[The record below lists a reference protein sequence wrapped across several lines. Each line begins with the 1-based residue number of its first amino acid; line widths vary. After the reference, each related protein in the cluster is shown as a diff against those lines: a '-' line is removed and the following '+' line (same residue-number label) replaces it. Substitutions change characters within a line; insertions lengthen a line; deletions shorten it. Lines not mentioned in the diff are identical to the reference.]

1 MFDSVASDP
10 ERLALIKNLTYFG
23 QDLENKKLPQWMFIT
38 PNMTSDG
45 HDTSV
50 TVAGTWTRNFLEP
63 LLTNEYFM
71 KVALKLT
78 SIPGYH
84 PANSNRTLSSLLHST
99 RTTPILVRT
108 VSLAYSSV
116 ALSLKS

>member
-1 MFDSVASDP
+1 MFGSVASDP

-23 QDLENKKLPQWMFIT
+23 QDLANKKLPQWMFIT

-71 KVALKLT
+71 KVASSVS
-78 SIPGYH
+78 SISRHSPTNGG
-84 PANSNRTLSSLLHST
+84 RTLSSS
-99 RTTPILVRT
+99 
-108 VSLAYSSV
+108 
-116 ALSLKS
+116 

>member
-1 MFDSVASDP
+1 MFGSVASDP

-23 QDLENKKLPQWMFIT
+23 QDLANKELPQWMFIT

-71 KVALKLT
+71 KVALQLT
-78 SIPGYH
+78 FHSWV
-84 PANSNRTLSSLLHST
+84 SSD
-99 RTTPILVRT
+99 
-108 VSLAYSSV
+108 
-116 ALSLKS
+116 

>member
-1 MFDSVASDP
+1 MRHANFRAHSPLVMFGSVAGDP

-23 QDLENKKLPQWMFIT
+23 QDLTAQKLPQWIFIT

-71 KVALKLT
+71 KVALPVDFRCLH
-78 SIPGYH
+78 I
-84 PANSNRTLSSLLHST
+84 SNRANGDRTPLSS
-99 RTTPILVRT
+99 
-108 VSLAYSSV
+108 
-116 ALSLKS
+116 